1 MGTKLSSPS
10 NRRNH
15 PSSITRNGIQAR
27 GEIDVSSRNR
37 SRSLEIGEPQPRSI
51 PTRRLQAL
59 EISSGENSPSE
70 NSNGVSMVQARSLPG
85 QLFALHGKIGS

>member
-1 MGTKLSSPS
+1 MTG
-10 NRRNH
+10 NRV
-15 PSSITRNGIQAR
+15 QAS

-37 SRSLEIGEPQPRSI
+37 SRSLEIGEPQSRSI

-59 EISSGENSPSE
+59 EISSEENSPND
-70 NSNGVSMVQARSLPG
+70 NSSHGVSMLQARSLPG